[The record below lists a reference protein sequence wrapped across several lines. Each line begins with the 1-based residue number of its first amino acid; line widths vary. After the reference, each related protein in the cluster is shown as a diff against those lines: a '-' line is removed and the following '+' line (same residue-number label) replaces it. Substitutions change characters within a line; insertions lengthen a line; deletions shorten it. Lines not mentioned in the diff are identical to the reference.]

1 MALRDLM
8 EDKLPEEKLLLLPK
22 GYEVVGDI
30 AIINLPLSLH
40 NEKYDIAR
48 ALAIHRK
55 DLKVVLLKKN
65 KITGEKRI
73 GEFEILLGDRT
84 ETFHRENGC
93 IFHVDV
99 ARTYFSGKMYFERNR
114 VVQEV
119 NDGEDVLV
127 LFCGVGPFLIPIRKK
142 KNVRI
147 TGLDNNPAACA
158 LLKKNARLNDIY
170 TDIVLG
176 DAKYMNAIFRKE
188 FDRIVMPAPYGQDH
202 FLDRAH
208 LLLRPGG
215 IIHFY
220 TFKKDFEISHFRRVL
235 EERGWHIEFYREC
248 GDIAPRVKR
257 YVFDL
262 KKK

>member
-1 MALRDLM
+1 M
-8 EDKLPEEKLLLLPK
+8 
-22 GYEVVGDI
+22 
-30 AIINLPLSLH
+30 
-40 NEKYDIAR
+40 
-48 ALAIHRK
+48 
-55 DLKVVLLKKN
+55 LLKKN

-84 ETFHRENGC
+84 ETLHRENGC

-142 KNVRI
+142 KDVRI

-158 LLKKNARLNDIY
+158 LLKKNTQLNDIY
-170 TDIVLG
+170 ADIVLG

-188 FDRIVMPAPYGQDH
+188 FDRIVMPTPYGQDH
-202 FLDRAH
+202 FLNRAH

-220 TFKKDFEISHFRRVL
+220 TFKKDFEISHFMRVL

-257 YVFDL
+257 YVFDM